1 VRHGDGRFAC
11 RETGVPR
18 TFRSAVAGIRGRVH
32 DIGERTTDQR
42 SGVNG
47 SDTGP
52 DDGQEILS
60 KIRV

>member
-1 VRHGDGRFAC
+1 VRHCDGRLAG
-11 RETGVPR
+11 REAGVAR
-18 TFRSAVAGIRGRVH
+18 AFSYNV
-32 DIGERTTDQR
+32 GERAADQR
-42 SGVNG
+42 SSVDR

>member
-1 VRHGDGRFAC
+1 VRHCDGRLAS
-11 RETGVPR
+11 RETGVTR
-18 TFRSAVAGIRGRVH
+18 ALSY
-32 DIGERTTDQR
+32 DIGEISADQR
-42 SGVNG
+42 SSVDR